1 MTVKLKI
8 QSPPAVEKFEYST
21 AFCRTLGWILPAE
34 QLLLKKARVAIAGM
48 GGVGGVHLL
57 TLARL
62 GIGKF
67 HISDF
72 DVFELQNFNRQAGAD
87 MTSLGQQKVQ
97 IMRQKALDI
106 NPELELV
113 SFPDGVQENN
123 IDKFLEGVDIYVDG
137 LDVFAL
143 DLREALFKA
152 CADRGIPAL
161 TVAPIG
167 MGAAFVGF
175 DPKGMTFEQY
185 FGFRGRSQIEK
196 YCRLVLGVSPNFLH
210 LKSLVDRSYAN
221 AYKNRAPSIPMG
233 CELAAGVMGT
243 EVLKHILKRGNRLV
257 APWSVQYDAYSYR
270 LKKSWLP
277 GGSRNPFFRLK
288 LKILKF
294 IVDQQNK

>member
-1 MTVKLKI
+1 MTVKLNMHNP
-8 QSPPAVEKFEYST
+8 SVLEKFDYSS
-21 AFCRTLGWILPAE
+21 AFCRTLGWIVPSE
-34 QLLLKKARVAIAGM
+34 QLLLKKSRVAIAGM
-48 GGVGGVHLL
+48 GGVGGAHLL
-57 TLARL
+57 TLVRL
-62 GIGKF
+62 GIGSF

-87 MTSLGQQKVQ
+87 MTSLCQPKVEV
-97 IMRQKALDI
+97 MRQRALDI
-106 NPELELV
+106 NPELEII
-113 SFPDGVQENN
+113 SFREGVQENN

-143 DLREALFKA
+143 DLREVLFRA
-152 CADRGIPAL
+152 CAERGIPAL

-175 DPKGMTFEQY
+175 DPNGMTFEQY
-185 FGFRGRSQIEK
+185 FGFQGRSQIEK

-233 CELAAGVMGT
+233 CEIAAGVMGT
-243 EVLKHILKRGNRLV
+243 EVLKHILNRGNRLV
-257 APWSVQYDAYSYR
+257 APWSMQFDAYSYR
-270 LKKSWLP
+270 LRKSWMP
-277 GGSRNPFFRLK
+277 CGSYNPFFRLK

-294 IVDQQNK
+294 MIDQQNK